1 MKKIEPERIT
11 IEITNACNLSCKMC
25 FLEGFRRKK
34 IFGAKPRIFL
44 PFETIKKIIDE
55 ISENFVSIRMTL
67 PFSFILTGGEAFLHP
82 DIFNILSYAN
92 GKKIG
97 VTIFTNGT
105 LIDEKLAQKIVE
117 CGPEALMFSL
127 DGTKEVHDQIRGAG
141 NFEKTYQAIKFIQK
155 EKIGRSSVKPKI
167 FINSLISDLSADN
180 LEEFVSLCDGLG
192 IDGLSLSH
200 IQWSNSKLSRIVLE
214 ELEKRLDWNEPP
226 SKMVEGME
234 HALCVSDNKIIKLL
248 NQIEKIKTYKNNH
261 RFQIKF
267 NPDVSSLEIK
277 RWYASDAYRIDSCD
291 RWREW
296 IRIGANGEVLPVCA
310 AIPFPWGNLKEQSLG
325 DALNGDK
332 ARKFAQEIE
341 DDGLFYACQRCCR
354 RPAKSFSLKNK

>member
-34 IFGAKPRIFL
+34 ISGAKPKIFL

-55 ISENFVSIRMTL
+55 ISENFVSIRRAL

-82 DIFNILSYAN
+82 DIFKILSYAN
-92 GKKIG
+92 GKRIG

-117 CGPEALMFSL
+117 FEPEALMFSL
-127 DGTKEVHDQIRGAG
+127 DGTKEVHDQIRGTG

-155 EKIGRSSVKPKI
+155 ERIKRSSVKPKI

-192 IDGLSLSH
+192 VDGLSLSH
-200 IQWSNSKLSRIVLE
+200 IQWSNSKLSEIVLE
-214 ELEKRLDWNEPP
+214 EFEKRLDWSEPL

-234 HALCVSDNKIIKLL
+234 HALCVNDNKINRLL
-248 NQIEKIKTYKNNH
+248 DQMEKIKTYKNNH
-261 RFQIKF
+261 RFQLKF

-277 RWYASDAYRIDSCD
+277 RWYAPEAYQIDGCD
-291 RWREW
+291 RWKEW
-296 IRIGANGEVLPVCA
+296 IRIGANGDVFPVCA
-310 AIPFPWGNLKEQSLG
+310 SVPFSWGNLKKQSLG
-325 DALNGDK
+325 DVLSGDRAK
-332 ARKFAQEIE
+332 KFAQEIE
-341 DDGLFYACQRCCR
+341 NNGLFYACQRCCR
-354 RPAKSFSLKNK
+354 RPAKSFSLKDK